1 MTFSWLFPGSS
12 VINVTATDD
21 DGTSANN
28 LVRYSI
34 ISGSRGKFHIDPD
47 HGWITVAPFA
57 SLDYDI
63 FGPQYLLIVQ
73 AMDSGAPALSS
84 TAIVNVSITDID
96 NKPPVFVGG
105 KQFVE
110 AVREDA
116 AVGTVVIQLT
126 ATDPDENNR
135 LFYRL
140 VNSSVS
146 GFDGSGNVINNA
158 SYLTV
163 KITSILVCCIM
174 GKYLIIVCKYS
185 HQLQDENTSRRLFL

>member
-47 HGWITVAPFA
+47 HGWITVAPSA

-163 KITSILVCCIM
+163 KITSILVCCVM

-185 HQLQDENTSRRLFL
+185 HQLQDENTSRGLFL